1 MENRW
6 NKAAT
11 ILAPTIEIC
20 GRKLLPFCLR
30 HRVALEEI
38 DSPLLNLEKSMTVDQ
53 LLATVRV
60 LSTHNFEE
68 IRKPLSWNELLLA
81 RKLSKNRKLF
91 IEQCYNLSLYMQ
103 AQSLWP
109 RFWVKDND
117 SNKSSSVAWTLAIVT
132 SLMRNGC
139 TYEQAWTMPESE
151 AVWMHIAHSQA
162 NGSSVEIVSDNEW
175 QAMEKY
181 KRQQA
186 EEKAKQEQPQTTNQ
200 TK

>member
-11 ILAPTIEIC
+11 ILAPTVQIC

-38 DSPLLNLEKSMTVDQ
+38 DSPLLNLDKSMTVDL

-68 IRKPLSWNELLLA
+68 IRQPLSWSEILLA
-81 RKLSKNRKLF
+81 KKLSKNRKLF
-91 IEQCYNLSLYMQ
+91 IEECYHLSLYMQ

-117 SNKSSSVAWTLAIVT
+117 ENKSSSIAWTLAVVT

-139 TYEQAWTMPESE
+139 TYEQAWTLPESE
-151 AVWMHIAHSQA
+151 AIWMHIAHSRA
-162 NGSSVEIVSDNEW
+162 EGSSVEIVSDNEW
-175 QAMEKY
+175 NAMEKY
-181 KRQQA
+181 KRDQA
-186 EEKAKQEQPQTTNQ
+186 EEKKQQPQPTNQ

>member
-11 ILAPTIEIC
+11 ILAPTLEIC
-20 GRKLLPFCLR
+20 GCKLLPFCLR

-68 IRKPLSWNELLLA
+68 IRKPLSWNEILLA
-81 RKLSKNRKLF
+81 KKLSKNRKLF

-117 SNKSSSVAWTLAIVT
+117 GSNSSSIAWTLAVVT

-139 TYEQAWTMPESE
+139 TYEQAWTLPESE
-151 AVWMHIAHSQA
+151 AIWMHIAHSRA
-162 NGSSVEIVSDNEW
+162 EGSKVEIVSDTEW
-175 QAMEKY
+175 DAMEKY
-181 KRQQA
+181 KNEQA
-186 EEKAKQEQPQTTNQ
+186 EKQKTQTTNQ

>member
-11 ILAPTIEIC
+11 ILAPTVEIC

-60 LSTHNFEE
+60 LSTHSLEE
-68 IRKPLSWNELLLA
+68 IRKPFSWNELLLA
-81 RKLSKNRKLF
+81 KKLSKNRKLF

-117 SNKSSSVAWTLAIVT
+117 SGNSSSIAWSLAVVT

-139 TYEQAWTMPESE
+139 TYEQAWTLPESE
-151 AVWMHIAHSQA
+151 AVWMHIAHSRA
-162 NGSSVEIVSDNEW
+162 EGSQVEIVSDTEW
-175 QAMEKY
+175 NAMEKY
-181 KRQQA
+181 KREQS
-186 EEKAKQEQPQTTNQ
+186 EKQEKQTTQTTNQ

>member
-6 NKAAT
+6 NKAVT
-11 ILAPTIEIC
+11 ILAPTVKIC

-60 LSTHNFEE
+60 LSTHDFEE
-68 IRKPLSWNELLLA
+68 IRKPISWSEILLA
-81 RKLSKNRKLF
+81 KKLSRNKKLF
-91 IEQCYNLSLYMQ
+91 IQECYHLSLYMQ

-109 RFWVKDND
+109 RFWVKDSD
-117 SNKSSSVAWTLAIVT
+117 AGKSSSVAWTLAVVT

-151 AVWMHIAHSQA
+151 AIWMHIAHSQA
-162 NGSSVEIVSDNEW
+162 NGSSVEIVSDHEW
-175 QAMEKY
+175 QAMENY
-181 KRQQA
+181 KREQA
-186 EEKAKQEQPQTTNQ
+186 EKQKAEQTTK

>member
-11 ILAPTIEIC
+11 ILAPTVEIC

-38 DSPLLNLEKSMTVDQ
+38 DSPLLNLEKPMTVDQ

-60 LSTHNFEE
+60 LSTNSFEE
-68 IRKPLSWNELLLA
+68 IRKPLSWKEILLA
-81 RKLSKNRKLF
+81 KKLSKNRKLF

-117 SNKSSSVAWTLAIVT
+117 KNKSSSIAWTLAIVT

-151 AVWMHIAHSQA
+151 AVWMHIAHSRA
-162 NGSSVEIVSDNEW
+162 EGSTVEIVSDSEW
-175 QAMEKY
+175 SAMEKY
-181 KRQQA
+181 KREQS
-186 EEKAKQEQPQTTNQ
+186 EKQNQQTTNQ